1 MSQEGQQ
8 THAADGEDATADA
21 HVINLRFL
29 QHIGKI
35 DWPSEV
41 VIFLHIC
48 KIVIFVFL
56 SIYRYFGDIWFSGEY
71 PLLLDFSKQ
80 P

>member
-29 QHIGKI
+29 HIGKI

-56 SIYRYFGDIWFSGEY
+56 SMYQYFTSAYNNGLFICLDI
-71 PLLLDFSKQ
+71 
-80 P
+80 